1 MYTIELKY
9 YNPNS
14 GYTGHYF
21 FPNLEV
27 KVARDYLNDA
37 MKCGCEIQI
46 WRLIPTDRISIK

>member
-21 FPNLEV
+21 FPDLEV

-37 MKCGCEIQI
+37 KKCGCEIQI
-46 WRLIPTDRISIK
+46 WRLIPTDQISVK